1 MRVMSD
7 ELSSRTG
14 ILLPKHSDP
23 RPYTAHCDL
32 LEKGKEEGGEGEEK
46 GEEEEEEEE
55 EEAAAA
61 AEANFKDDGEGS

>member
-32 LEKGKEEGGEGEEK
+32 LEKGKEEGGGEEK
-46 GEEEEEEEE
+46 EEEEE

-61 AEANFKDDGEGS
+61 AAANFKDDGEGS